1 VAAPKT
7 SNVSGIPAVTT
18 TTTLTITTQQPVE
31 TAPPFDYQAEI
42 KRITHEIETK
52 LKAKLEAA
60 IANLQASVESLEQC
74 FEQKL
79 NLQIESLK
87 ATQADKTTQDNHS
100 RDLEELTKNS

>member
-1 VAAPKT
+1 M
-7 SNVSGIPAVTT
+7 
-18 TTTLTITTQQPVE
+18 
-31 TAPPFDYQAEI
+31 
-42 KRITHEIETK
+42 HEIETK

-60 IANLQASVESLEQC
+60 IANLQALVDNLEQQ

-100 RDLEELTKNS
+100 RNLEELTKSVQFLIDQVSHTANTLKIPTPKSGVGQS